1 MTGLMPA
8 SAPLA
13 GEAGG
18 GEVGGKNGLG
28 SSNTNNTNGLLG
40 TTSREA
46 FQKIVSSHTSTQV
59 VYSCTSNRSKS
70 RRLTGYW
77 FFLTWIATSLEDRAP

>member
-59 VYSCTSNRSKS
+59 VNNCTGLRVDACQGIGCWVLSDM
-70 RRLTGYW
+70 GCYI
-77 FFLTWIATSLEDRAP
+77 FGE